1 MRTCNARPYDEN
13 PIATVGATI
22 GRPSIQDG
30 QGRKPRFYV
39 KDITAR
45 EREEQAPNL
54 PLWGRGTALAVDEVL
69 LKITGC
75 VLCAVWEKNL
85 IRLALLGT
93 FPKGEGLREE
103 QAPPLPS

>member
-69 LKITGC
+69 LKNHGLRSMC
-75 VLCAVWEKNL
+75 GLEEKPHPSRQAVPP
-85 IRLALLGT
+85 LAL
-93 FPKGEGLREE
+93 
-103 QAPPLPS
+103 PP